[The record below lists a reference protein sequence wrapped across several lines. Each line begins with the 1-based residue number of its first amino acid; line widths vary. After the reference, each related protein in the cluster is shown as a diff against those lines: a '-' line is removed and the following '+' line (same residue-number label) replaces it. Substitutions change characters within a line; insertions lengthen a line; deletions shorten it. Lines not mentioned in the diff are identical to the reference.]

1 MSHCTGCHHIC
12 SSWMADL
19 VGTLP
24 KNSRMQLQ
32 FTLPLFIASC
42 LKQHYFEMFQL
53 AIKSKSQHP
62 YTPGLGLSTLLC
74 SDLQLLKQTLT
85 LALAVSLVLTVNVP
99 KCPSVSTL
107 CLGCAYLDNVL
118 IWNVWRYIS
127 LYHWVLV
134 WYSVHCL
141 SQQYCICFCIV
152 LTFKGLNFCKS
163 GFWRFLIHM
172 CMPHM

>member
-1 MSHCTGCHHIC
+1 
-12 SSWMADL
+12 
-19 VGTLP
+19 
-24 KNSRMQLQ
+24 MQLQ

-118 IWNVWRYIS
+118 I
-127 LYHWVLV
+127 
-134 WYSVHCL
+134 
-141 SQQYCICFCIV
+141 
-152 LTFKGLNFCKS
+152 
-163 GFWRFLIHM
+163 
-172 CMPHM
+172 

>member
-1 MSHCTGCHHIC
+1 
-12 SSWMADL
+12 
-19 VGTLP
+19 
-24 KNSRMQLQ
+24 
-32 FTLPLFIASC
+32 
-42 LKQHYFEMFQL
+42 MFQL

-118 IWNVWRYIS
+118 I
-127 LYHWVLV
+127 
-134 WYSVHCL
+134 
-141 SQQYCICFCIV
+141 
-152 LTFKGLNFCKS
+152 
-163 GFWRFLIHM
+163 
-172 CMPHM
+172 